1 MSILGLVCNIKLISF
16 VFLNIIY
23 ACIVIVFLLCQT
35 AVKVVSAHGLCKK
48 RVHYNCNCA
57 IAQGIFIQVKL

>member
-1 MSILGLVCNIKLISF
+1 LISF

-23 ACIVIVFLLCQT
+23 ASIVIVFLLCQT
-35 AVKVVSAHGLCKK
+35 SVKVVSAHGLCKK
-48 RVHYNCNCA
+48 MVHYNCNCA

>member
-1 MSILGLVCNIKLISF
+1 MIIS
-16 VFLNIIY
+16 VS
-23 ACIVIVFLLCQT
+23 IVIVFLLYQT

-57 IAQGIFIQVKL
+57 IAQGIFIQAKL

>member
-23 ACIVIVFLLCQT
+23 ASIAIVFLLCQT
-35 AVKVVSAHGLCKK
+35 AVKVVYAHGLCK
-48 RVHYNCNCA
+48 
-57 IAQGIFIQVKL
+57 